1 MIEAME
7 LHLFDLLLKA
17 VHLHFTRKI
26 RRSKWLADSQRRS
39 LEGKNDLIGEVP
51 SYLVVY
57 PTVVGVFSDSNAC
70 TSFHLRWSIWGWV
83 KTWYR

>member
-17 VHLHFTRKI
+17 VHLHLTPKI

-39 LEGKNDLIGEVP
+39 LETKNDL
-51 SYLVVY
+51 
-57 PTVVGVFSDSNAC
+57 
-70 TSFHLRWSIWGWV
+70 
-83 KTWYR
+83 

>member
-39 LEGKNDLIGEVP
+39 LEGKNDL
-51 SYLVVY
+51 
-57 PTVVGVFSDSNAC
+57 
-70 TSFHLRWSIWGWV
+70 
-83 KTWYR
+83 